1 MIKIFSFFLL
11 SLLIISCSLNKNSKI
26 WNKKD
31 IKVEENKDLKIVLD
45 EKKISYSELN
55 PNINLDLSNISVGG
69 KILNNKNNYGAQK
82 YSGNF
87 KKIKKFKF
95 SKFAFENQIDFQPIF
110 LRDGII
116 LFDAKGSII
125 RYDSNAKIVWKKNFY
140 KKSEKKN
147 NPRLF
152 LAIKENRLIVI
163 DSLSNLFLVNL
174 ENGNLIWSTK
184 NEYPFNSEI
193 KILNEKF
200 FAVDIKNVL
209 RCFYIKDGSECW
221 SLETDKTL
229 TLSNSKNSLI
239 ISNKLVVFVNNL
251 GDVTAADIQSGAM
264 VWQLPTQSSAIANS
278 TYSFKNSKLVLD
290 EDEIYFSN
298 NFNEFHSINLNNGSI
313 NWINDISSSLTPI
326 IVNSLIFTISE
337 NGYLFVIDKKTGN
350 IIKIKDVFKNYKDKD
365 KKKIKPMGFS
375 ISQDKVYLTN
385 SDGKLIIIELSSG
398 DIAKVENIS
407 RSLISKPFLF
417 NNNLFVIKNG
427 GIVKYE

>member
-1 MIKIFSFFLL
+1 MRRLLGRKTFIK
-11 SLLIISCSLNKNSKI
+11 N
-26 WNKKD
+26 
-31 IKVEENKDLKIVLD
+31 LK
-45 EKKISYSELN
+45 
-55 PNINLDLSNISVGG
+55 
-69 KILNNKNNYGAQK
+69 
-82 YSGNF
+82 
-87 KKIKKFKF
+87 
-95 SKFAFENQIDFQPIF
+95 
-110 LRDGII
+110 
-116 LFDAKGSII
+116 
-125 RYDSNAKIVWKKNFY
+125 
-140 KKSEKKN
+140 KKN

-200 FAVDIKNVL
+200 FAVDIKNIL

-385 SDGKLIIIELSSG
+385 SDGKLIIIELNSG

>member
-1 MIKIFSFFLL
+1 M
-11 SLLIISCSLNKNSKI
+11 
-26 WNKKD
+26 
-31 IKVEENKDLKIVLD
+31 
-45 EKKISYSELN
+45 
-55 PNINLDLSNISVGG
+55 
-69 KILNNKNNYGAQK
+69 
-82 YSGNF
+82 
-87 KKIKKFKF
+87 
-95 SKFAFENQIDFQPIF
+95 
-110 LRDGII
+110 
-116 LFDAKGSII
+116 
-125 RYDSNAKIVWKKNFY
+125 
-140 KKSEKKN
+140 
-147 NPRLF
+147 
-152 LAIKENRLIVI
+152 
-163 DSLSNLFLVNL
+163 
-174 ENGNLIWSTK
+174 IWSTK

-200 FAVDIKNVL
+200 FAVDIKNIL

-385 SDGKLIIIELSSG
+385 SDGKLIIIELSTG
-398 DIAKVENIS
+398 DIARVENIS
-407 RSLISKPFLF
+407 RNLISKPFLF

>member
-1 MIKIFSFFLL
+1 MPKLFGKKTFIK
-11 SLLIISCSLNKNSKI
+11 N
-26 WNKKD
+26 
-31 IKVEENKDLKIVLD
+31 LK
-45 EKKISYSELN
+45 
-55 PNINLDLSNISVGG
+55 
-69 KILNNKNNYGAQK
+69 
-82 YSGNF
+82 
-87 KKIKKFKF
+87 
-95 SKFAFENQIDFQPIF
+95 
-110 LRDGII
+110 
-116 LFDAKGSII
+116 
-125 RYDSNAKIVWKKNFY
+125 
-140 KKSEKKN
+140 KKN

-200 FAVDIKNVL
+200 FAVDIKNIL

-385 SDGKLIIIELSSG
+385 SDGKLIIIELNSG
-398 DIAKVENIS
+398 DIAKVENIT

-427 GIVKYE
+427 GIGKYE

>member
-1 MIKIFSFFLL
+1 MT
-11 SLLIISCSLNKNSKI
+11 
-26 WNKKD
+26 
-31 IKVEENKDLKIVLD
+31 
-45 EKKISYSELN
+45 
-55 PNINLDLSNISVGG
+55 
-69 KILNNKNNYGAQK
+69 
-82 YSGNF
+82 
-87 KKIKKFKF
+87 
-95 SKFAFENQIDFQPIF
+95 
-110 LRDGII
+110 
-116 LFDAKGSII
+116 KGSII

-152 LAIKENRLIVI
+152 LATKENRLIVV

-200 FAVDIKNVL
+200 FAVDMRNIL

-264 VWQLPTQSSAIANS
+264 VWQLPTQSSAITNS
-278 TYSFKNSKLVLD
+278 TYSFKISKLVLD
-290 EDEIYFSN
+290 DDEIYFSN

>member
-1 MIKIFSFFLL
+1 MERLFGRKTFIR
-11 SLLIISCSLNKNSKI
+11 N
-26 WNKKD
+26 
-31 IKVEENKDLKIVLD
+31 LK
-45 EKKISYSELN
+45 
-55 PNINLDLSNISVGG
+55 
-69 KILNNKNNYGAQK
+69 
-82 YSGNF
+82 
-87 KKIKKFKF
+87 
-95 SKFAFENQIDFQPIF
+95 
-110 LRDGII
+110 
-116 LFDAKGSII
+116 
-125 RYDSNAKIVWKKNFY
+125 
-140 KKSEKKN
+140 KKN

-152 LAIKENRLIVI
+152 LATKENRLIVI

-229 TLSNSKNSLI
+229 TLSSSKNSLI

-290 EDEIYFSN
+290 DDKIYFSN

>member
-1 MIKIFSFFLL
+1 MRRLFGRKTFIK
-11 SLLIISCSLNKNSKI
+11 
-26 WNKKD
+26 
-31 IKVEENKDLKIVLD
+31 
-45 EKKISYSELN
+45 N
-55 PNINLDLSNISVGG
+55 P
-69 KILNNKNNYGAQK
+69 K
-82 YSGNF
+82 
-87 KKIKKFKF
+87 
-95 SKFAFENQIDFQPIF
+95 
-110 LRDGII
+110 
-116 LFDAKGSII
+116 
-125 RYDSNAKIVWKKNFY
+125 
-140 KKSEKKN
+140 KKN

-200 FAVDIKNVL
+200 FAVDIKNIL

-385 SDGKLIIIELSSG
+385 SDGKLIIIELNSG